1 MCCGKKQGV
10 QFMTIRKLP
19 STDGYVPIR
28 FLGSDIGTTWQAPSK
43 KSYIVSRLDP
53 VLYVDPADV
62 SWFMTKFERG
72 KPLFAIEQITPP
84 PVLEIAS
91 EVIQSNEVTEVS
103 EVATVDDLPFS
114 LTDSEL
120 QALDAEPA
128 KPKRRKSK
136 AE

>member
-10 QFMTIRKLP
+10 QFTTMRKLP
-19 STDGYVPIR
+19 NTDGYTPIR

-53 VLYVDPADV
+53 VLFVDPVDV
-62 SWFMTKFERG
+62 QWFLTKFERG
-72 KPLFAIEQITPP
+72 KPLFAVEQITPAP
-84 PVLEIAS
+84 AIEIAS
-91 EVIQSNEVTEVS
+91 EVTEVS

-128 KPKRRKSK
+128 KPKRRKSSK